1 MLSQRSNGIC
11 VVTHKS
17 LLSSSLLCGVVCSS
31 GTRKEEQGYS
41 WDYACRVYVHARVLG
56 TAAGWGL
63 TRMTMMMEISCTLR
77 SIAVIRE

>member
-31 GTRKEEQGYS
+31 GTRKEEQGYC

-56 TAAGWGL
+56 TDSHDDDDGNKL
-63 TRMTMMMEISCTLR
+63 HVKEHRCN
-77 SIAVIRE
+77 